1 MYEAT
6 ASTPVAVRIT
16 LNLEM
21 DQVVIVV
28 GDLSVGLSYENGL
41 AMADQLAT
49 ALETMQ
55 QNQRQ
60 RRERVS

>member
-55 QNQRQ
+55 QSQRQ